1 LAVSDYVDVPVYLN
15 VPEFVRLSVDSSS
28 PDSQFDL
35 VFDPANPANPT
46 DTVKLLAEA
55 NVNYNVSSSISPVT
69 GYEDWAGLLKI
80 AIDSE
85 AEGFGGA
92 GNVVFDVSAT
102 LDVLG
107 NLNLGALPTNTKI
120 ADVTFTIASI

>member
-1 LAVSDYVDVPVYLN
+1 SWT
-15 VPEFVRLSVDSSS
+15 S
-28 PDSQFDL
+28 
-35 VFDPANPANPT
+35 
-46 DTVKLLAEA
+46 LLLITINTNNAA
-55 NVNYNVSSSISPVT
+55 
-69 GYEDWAGLLKI
+69 
-80 AIDSE
+80 
-85 AEGFGGA
+85 GFGGA